1 MRKKCSMKTKKTVS
15 KKTNNISMESYLIHG
30 IFRTSKWDYDHNVVP
45 PLSASVTYR
54 LESVER
60 GLSGFEHFIDEHSR
74 RVRKRPTYVYDRLDE
89 PTRSMLEERLAI
101 VESGE
106 IALCYASG
114 MAAISAA
121 LMVSLKPGDELLI
134 HKTMYGCTFSLTSK
148 WLPRYG
154 IITKYIDMLNLDEL
168 KAALNP
174 NVKAVYF
181 ETPANPNMELI
192 DIEKVVSIVDKEN
205 AKRKRTHRIRTIVDN
220 TFATP
225 RCQRPLEFGVTM
237 VVDSLT
243 KNIGGFGTD
252 MGGAVITSKKYE
264 EELLMF
270 RKDFGGVLGS
280 RSAWHILVYG
290 LPTLIERG
298 NKQQD
303 SSYRIAAFLEK
314 HPKVGKVMY
323 PGLPSF
329 PQYEIA
335 QKQMRDFDGNFAPG
349 NMIYFTLKNDTEESS
364 NKLLG
369 YIAKKAYS
377 ITLAVSLGHIRT
389 LIEKPGSLSHAAVPE
404 EIKRSA
410 RIDPSGIRLSI
421 GLENPDDIIADFEN
435 ALKVI

>member
-1 MRKKCSMKTKKTVS
+1 MKGEKNKLKKTD
-15 KKTNNISMESYLIHG
+15 NISMESYLIHG

-54 LESVER
+54 VESVER
-60 GLSGFEHFIDEHSR
+60 GLSGFKHFINEHSR

-106 IALCYASG
+106 TAFCFATG

-121 LMVSLKPGDELLI
+121 LMVSLKPGDTALL
-134 HKTMYGCTFSLTSK
+134 HKTMYGCTFSLSSN
-148 WLPRYG
+148 WLPRFG
-154 IITKYIDMLNLDEL
+154 IKSVFVDMTDLNEL
-168 KAALNP
+168 KNSLTP
-174 NVKAVYF
+174 DVKVIYF

-192 DIEKVVSIVDKEN
+192 DIDKVVSIVDKEN

-264 EELLMF
+264 EELMMF

-290 LPTLIERG
+290 LSTLIDRG
-298 NKQQD
+298 NKQQN
-303 SSYRIAAFLEK
+303 SSQKVAEYLEQ
-314 HPKVGKVMY
+314 HPKIGKVAY
-323 PGLPSF
+323 PGLKSF
-329 PQYEIA
+329 PYFAIA

-404 EIKRSA
+404 EVKRSA

-435 ALKVI
+435 ALKAI